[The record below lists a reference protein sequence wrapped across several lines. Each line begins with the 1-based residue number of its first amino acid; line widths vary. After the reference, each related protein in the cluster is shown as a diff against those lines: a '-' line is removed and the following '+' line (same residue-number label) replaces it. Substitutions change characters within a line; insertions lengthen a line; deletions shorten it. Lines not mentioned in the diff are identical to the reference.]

1 MSSGWTRLTGQN
13 GSREFYQI
21 GDEGQTAAVGGSAI
35 VFPAS
40 HHIYFSI
47 RLTSHVD
54 PRSRKAWVSLVQSLA
69 VIALVLTALG
79 LMLRIIKPAVAL
91 RRVAAILGI
100 VLVLLLIPCALAKLW
115 SDIPLWQWI
124 VLAAIGVCVWQWWR
138 PRRHARN
145 KRGE

>member
-1 MSSGWTRLTGQN
+1 MYVANFMQDWTQ
-13 GSREFYQI
+13 
-21 GDEGQTAAVGGSAI
+21 
-35 VFPAS
+35 
-40 HHIYFSI
+40 
-47 RLTSHVD
+47 
-54 PRSRKAWVSLVQSLA
+54 LVKSLA
-69 VIALVLTALG
+69 VIALILTAFG
-79 LMLRIIKPAVAL
+79 LMLGFIQPAVAL

-100 VLVLLLIPCALAKLW
+100 VAMLILIPCALAKLW